1 MILLILL
8 LLSRLV
14 LLAHK
19 FCLIPNI
26 NYHSFMFFFF
36 LNMYISVINQ
46 TVISVLTKYYDSDT
60 TFAARYCLF
69 GFPEVNGT

>member
-14 LLAHK
+14 LLAHE

-26 NYHSFMFFFF
+26 NYHSFMFFFK
-36 LNMYISVINQ
+36 NMYISVINQ
-46 TVISVLTKYYDSDT
+46 TVISVLTKYYDSDI
-60 TFAARYCLF
+60 TFAARVCLF

>member
-36 LNMYISVINQ
+36 FKYVYISHKPN
-46 TVISVLTKYYDSDT
+46 SHFSSDKI
-60 TFAARYCLF
+60 L
-69 GFPEVNGT
+69 